1 MLIEKEGGTVADALA
16 ALSLVRELVPIA
28 LQVLGHEEAEI
39 SELVIDFIRSYVL
52 IVNASNEAE
61 TLEFL
66 KRVVQ
71 VSLRRYTMPFEL
83 EPDGE
88 GEDEIKF
95 HEYRTQLRSLINP
108 IGTRRPQLV
117 VEPVEQMVAQ
127 VLSSG
132 KTMNIRQ
139 VEATIQLVYSLADMI
154 PANFPNTA
162 KDKDVWLVRAAQLP
176 LALLDAVPL
185 DGRSKQVHIQYFENV
200 CRYEKLV
207 GTSPNKVVPHV
218 AAAFLDERGLGF
230 PSDKVRS
237 RIAYL
242 FVRFVKAQKQAL
254 SPLVS
259 EMVPRIAPIL
269 APGAVTPLSP
279 EDQGFLFEV
288 TATLIVFGNL
298 EPQQKRQFFEELI
311 GTVATRFQQGML
323 ELQAARQQGIPEE
336 ITRCETSLTTV
347 VSHASRLSKAFSKD
361 VTMNSQSSAD
371 LFMNIL
377 TLFLDQLT
385 PVNAFL
391 LENIRQ
397 LTNRLVVCIEQ
408 EMLRLLP
415 RVLGKFSECS
425 SELDQMHHL
434 LILCHQVVT
443 KYKKS
448 ILHTGSNL
456 GTILSQAARFA
467 SDPEVQAKFRQDS
480 VNKSALLMCQRSFA
494 QFLYAVV
501 VSETLQDLAPGE
513 AGDMVLESARRL
525 AFLSDTTVQKQAI
538 MSLAKCAI
546 QSITHNG
553 GRWYQPMVR
562 TILEIPTL
570 PHLAPTDAGS
580 QIVLHECASG
590 LQSMREAAQPQ
601 FDQVVAGLLPG
612 EIGTNLIGM
621 LSTLKG
627 RELDKALTEFYSRIR
642 SQQQKTA

>member
-1 MLIEKEGGTVADALA
+1 MLIEKEGGTVADALT

-207 GTSPNKVVPHV
+207 GTSPNKV
-218 AAAFLDERGLGF
+218 
-230 PSDKVRS
+230 RS

-254 SPLVS
+254 SPHVS

-397 LTNRLVVCIEQ
+397 LTNRLVVCIEL

-525 AFLSDTTVQKQAI
+525 AFLSDTTVEKQAI